1 MVNSKNFNI
10 NYTDSFGFTIK
21 NSQTYQL
28 IWVICDKCELE
39 INYQN
44 VEIEPYSLIFLAPG
58 EVYMGHINFMGIKQK
73 VFPF

>member
-58 EVYMGHINFMGIKQK
+58 EVI
-73 VFPF
+73 